1 MKCPFCGFEDTRVVN
16 SRPDREGNTI
26 RRRRECDEC
35 HQRFTTYE
43 NREEITP
50 FVVKKDGRTQPFDRT
65 KLIRS
70 IQSASSKRPV
80 SQEAIL
86 AFVAD
91 LEASLQDQF
100 RREIPSRE
108 LGDRVMAF
116 LKAQD
121 HVAYVRFAS
130 VYRDF
135 RDVGEFVQAVTHL
148 QTATDEGNE
157 PPVTP

>member
-70 IQSASSKRPV
+70 IQSRSEETRLNSSHIQKSRM
-80 SQEAIL
+80 
-86 AFVAD
+86 
-91 LEASLQDQF
+91 
-100 RREIPSRE
+100 PSS
-108 LGDRVMAF
+108 A
-116 LKAQD
+116 
-121 HVAYVRFAS
+121 
-130 VYRDF
+130 
-135 RDVGEFVQAVTHL
+135 
-148 QTATDEGNE
+148 
-157 PPVTP
+157 

>member
-43 NREEITP
+43 TREEVTP
-50 FVVKKDGRTQPFDRT
+50 FVVKKDGRTRELFDRN

-70 IQSASSKRPV
+70 IQTASSKRPV
-80 SQEAIL
+80 SQEAII

-100 RREIPSRE
+100 RREIATRE
-108 LGDRVMAF
+108 LGDRVMQF
-116 LKAQD
+116 LKSQD

-135 RDVGEFVQAVTHL
+135 RDVGEFVQAVTRL
-148 QTATDEGNE
+148 QTDEGGDPPSE
-157 PPVTP
+157 P